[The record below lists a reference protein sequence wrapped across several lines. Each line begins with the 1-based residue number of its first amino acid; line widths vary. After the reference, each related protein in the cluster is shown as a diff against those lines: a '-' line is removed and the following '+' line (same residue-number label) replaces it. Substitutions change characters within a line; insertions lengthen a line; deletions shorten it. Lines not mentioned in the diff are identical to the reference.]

1 MKKVKSKKTR
11 NSNNRNKNIILAV
24 SIILVLI
31 LGISIYFL
39 NSFVMS
45 NQSKSDS
52 KNVSG
57 VNTADEK
64 IQVGTEKGDLAPD
77 FSLKDINGNT
87 MTLSKLRGKKVILN
101 FWATTCPYC
110 KIEMPELNKFYQN
123 HKKDVVLLAIDIGEE
138 KSTVENYLEGK
149 GYGFTILLDSDA
161 KTAINYKVQFIPMSF
176 FIDEKGIIR
185 SISNGAMTYDEIEE
199 YYQTISQ

>member
-39 NSFVMS
+39 NSYVMS
-45 NQSKSDS
+45 NQSKSNS
-52 KNVSG
+52 QNVSG

-64 IQVGTEKGDLAPD
+64 VQVGTEKGDLAPD

-87 MTLSKLRGKKVILN
+87 VTLSKLRGRKVILN

-123 HKKDVVLLAIDIGEE
+123 NKNDVVLLAIDIGEE
-138 KSTVENYLEGK
+138 KSTVENYLESK

-161 KTAINYKVQFIPMSF
+161 KVAMDYKVQFIPMSF

-185 SISNGAMTYDEIEE
+185 SISNGAMTYDEVDE
-199 YYQTISQ
+199 YFKTISQ

>member
-1 MKKVKSKKTR
+1 MKNNKSKDIKI
-11 NSNNRNKNIILAV
+11 SGKKKKNIKFAASV
-24 SIILVLI
+24 FIILI
-31 LGISIYFL
+31 LGTSIYFL
-39 NSFVMS
+39 NSYVMS
-45 NQSKSDS
+45 NQSKSNS
-52 KNVSG
+52 QNVSG

-64 IQVGTEKGDLAPD
+64 VQVGTEKGDLAPD

-87 MTLSKLRGKKVILN
+87 VTLSKLRGKKVILN

-123 HKKDVVLLAIDIGEE
+123 NKKDVVLLAIDIGEE

>member
-1 MKKVKSKKTR
+1 MKNNKFKDIKISGKKR
-11 NSNNRNKNIILAV
+11 KYIKLVASIAII
-24 SIILVLI
+24 LI

-39 NSFVMS
+39 NSYVMS
-45 NQSKSDS
+45 NQSKSNS
-52 KNVSG
+52 QNVSG
-57 VNTADEK
+57 VNTADK
-64 IQVGTEKGDLAPD
+64 KVQVGTEKGDLAPD

-87 MTLSKLRGKKVILN
+87 VTLSKLRGRKVILN

>member
-1 MKKVKSKKTR
+1 M
-11 NSNNRNKNIILAV
+11 ILAV